1 MKNLRRRSSMAV
13 VAACAALLSGAAEMR
28 AQARPFEETV
38 SVPGT
43 AYLGMGDFALSF
55 SAPVALPGVSLRR
68 GTYNFHSAAI
78 HVMQV
83 TSADGRLNSMFSTIS
98 IVRSEPTDHY
108 AIVLGPPSGPD
119 SPRRILSI
127 FAPGELTGEQFV
139 YSMH

>member
-1 MKNLRRRSSMAV
+1 MKTLRRRSLSAG
-13 VAACAALLSGAAEMR
+13 VAACAALLCGAVEMR
-28 AQARPFEETV
+28 AQPRPFEETV
-38 SVPGT
+38 SVHGT
-43 AYLGMGDFALSF
+43 AYAGMGDFALSF
-55 SAPVALPGVSLRR
+55 SAPVALPGLSLRS
-68 GTYNFHSAAI
+68 GTYNFHAAAI

-98 IVRSEPTDHY
+98 TVRSEPTDHF

-139 YSMH
+139 YSTR